1 MNRTESQAPHVI
13 ELLILLVWLLLEAI
27 AALAVALLALVLTV
41 AGWKREPGLRGPAA
55 QARPHCE
62 VLQPWSRGSTNA
74 AVRPAPAPAVH
85 PLALVAA
92 DLEALPIRLLRPMA
106 PPSCRRLPK
115 ARLIG
120 ELLACS

>member
-41 AGWKREPGLRGPAA
+41 AGWWRRQLPSEPAA
-55 QARPHCE
+55 
-62 VLQPWSRGSTNA
+62 A
-74 AVRPAPAPAVH
+74 APALAPAVH
-85 PLALVAA
+85 PLALAAA
-92 DLEALPIRLLRPMA
+92 DLEALPVRLLRPMA

>member
-41 AGWKREPGLRGPAA
+41 AGWRPEPRFRGPAA
-55 QARPHCE
+55 QARTHCE
-62 VLQPWSRGSTNA
+62 MLRAHGPGRA
-74 AVRPAPAPAVH
+74 ATCPSPAPAVH

-92 DLEALPIRLLRPMA
+92 DLEALPVRLLRPMA
-106 PPSCRRLPK
+106 PPSCRRMAK

>member
-27 AALAVALLALVLTV
+27 ATLAVALGALVVTL
-41 AGWKREPGLRGPAA
+41 AGWRQPAA
-55 QARPHCE
+55 A
-62 VLQPWSRGSTNA
+62 
-74 AVRPAPAPAVH
+74 APAPVVH

-92 DLEALPIRLLRPMA
+92 ELEALPVRSLRPMV
-106 PPSCRRLPK
+106 PVQCRRLPK

>member
-27 AALAVALLALVLTV
+27 ATLAVALVAMVVTLASRRS
-41 AGWKREPGLRGPAA
+41 KPAA
-55 QARPHCE
+55 A
-62 VLQPWSRGSTNA
+62 
-74 AVRPAPAPAVH
+74 APAPAVH

-92 DLEALPIRLLRPMA
+92 ELEALPVRSLRPMV
-106 PPSCRRLPK
+106 PVQCRRLPK

>member
-27 AALAVALLALVLTV
+27 ATLAVALGALVVTL
-41 AGWKREPGLRGPAA
+41 AGWRQPAA
-55 QARPHCE
+55 
-62 VLQPWSRGSTNA
+62 A
-74 AVRPAPAPAVH
+74 APVVH

-92 DLEALPIRLLRPMA
+92 ELEALPVRSLRPMV
-106 PPSCRRLPK
+106 PVQCRRLPK

>member
-13 ELLILLVWLLLEAI
+13 EILILLVWLLLEAI

-41 AGWKREPGLRGPAA
+41 AGWRRRRAASEPETL
-55 QARPHCE
+55 ARPHG
-62 VLQPWSRGSTNA
+62 RGARNA
-74 AVRPAPAPAVH
+74 APAAPAPAIH

-92 DLEALPIRLLRPMA
+92 DLEALPVRLLRPMA

-115 ARLIG
+115 AQLIG
-120 ELLACS
+120 ELLVCG